1 MLQSLDIEKNS
12 DGSISD
18 FRSSGQSLINKNCH
32 NSRTSNYIDV
42 APRAVTTFEKKNKG
56 TSKNTDDEVMLET
69 FDVIVIFS
77 INGKLGVIGRLDI
90 DL

>member
-1 MLQSLDIEKNS
+1 MLQSPDIEKNS
-12 DGSISD
+12 NGSISD
-18 FRSSGQSLINKNCH
+18 FRSSDQSLINKNCH

-42 APRAVTTFEKKNKG
+42 TPRAVTTFEKKNKG
-56 TSKNTDDEVMLET
+56 TSKNTDDEVMLEN